1 MTTPTTRPNKKTTK
15 TKMRALIQAAYGDP
29 NDVLTFKTVDVPVP
43 DDGQVLVRVQAS
55 SVNALDWHF
64 VSGTPYFLR
73 LVAGLRTPK
82 RRISGADISG
92 TVVEVGRDVK
102 SLKVGDHV
110 FGEIPGGGFAEYA
123 AVREGL
129 LATVPSNIPIA
140 EAATLGVAALTALQ
154 GLRDWGGL
162 RAGQSV
168 LINGASG
175 GVGTFAIQVARAL
188 GAGEITAVCSTGNVD
203 AARSLGADHVIDYTK
218 EDFVSSSR
226 QYDLL
231 FDNVGNRTLG
241 ECRSIL
247 KPNGVLVMV
256 TGEKG
261 KWIAPLPRILGARVL
276 SLFWSQKTANKTAT
290 STPED
295 LLTLKEMVESGQITP
310 AIERTIV
317 LDDVITAIRE
327 QGQFHARGKTV
338 VQIGTVA

>member
-1 MTTPTTRPNKKTTK
+1 MTTPAAESIQETTK
-15 TKMRALIQAAYGDP
+15 NTMRALIQTAYGNP
-29 NDVLTFKTVDVPVP
+29 EEVMTLQQVETPSP
-43 DDGQVLVRVQAS
+43 EDGQVLVRVHAS

-92 TVVEVGRDVK
+92 TVVVVGKDVK
-102 SLKVGDHV
+102 SLKVGDQV

-129 LATVPSNIPIA
+129 LAPVPSNIPIA

-162 RAGQSV
+162 QAGQSV

-175 GVGTFAIQVARAL
+175 GVGTFAIQIARAL
-188 GAGEITAVCSTGNVD
+188 GAGEITAVCSTANVD
-203 AARSLGADHVIDYTK
+203 AARALGADRVIDYTK
-218 EDFVSSSR
+218 EDFVASDR
-226 QYDLL
+226 KYELM
-231 FDNVGNRTLG
+231 FDNAGNRTLS
-241 ECRSIL
+241 ECRSVL
-247 KPNGVLVMV
+247 NPDGVLVMV

-261 KWIAPLPRILGARVL
+261 RWIAPLPRILAARML
-276 SLFWSQKTANKTAT
+276 SVFWSQKTANKTAT

-295 LLTLKEMVESGQITP
+295 LLTLKKMVESGQIRP
-310 AIERTIV
+310 AIERTIG
-317 LDDVITAIRE
+317 LDDVIGAISE
-327 QGQFHARGKTV
+327 QGQFHARAKTV
-338 VQIGTVA
+338 VQIETVV